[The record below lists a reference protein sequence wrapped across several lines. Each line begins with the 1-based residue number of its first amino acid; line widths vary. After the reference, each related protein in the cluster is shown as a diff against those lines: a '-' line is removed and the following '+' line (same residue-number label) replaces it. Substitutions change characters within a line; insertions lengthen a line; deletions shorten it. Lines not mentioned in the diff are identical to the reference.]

1 MKEPVIV
8 AEYDPRWP
16 VMFEE
21 EKTRL
26 LGVIGHVVEQVEHVG
41 STAVPGLGAKPIIDI
56 LIGLRRLDD
65 AAQCIAPLQ
74 SLGYQYVPEYE
85 VELPE
90 RRYFRKGSP
99 KRTHHLHMV
108 TVGTEFWERHLLF
121 RDYLRVHPET
131 AREYYEL
138 KKALAAKFGSDRDG
152 YTDAKTEFVR
162 SVEAEARSRL

>member
-1 MKEPVIV
+1 
-8 AEYDPRWP
+8 
-16 VMFEE
+16 
-21 EKTRL
+21 
-26 LGVIGHVVEQVEHVG
+26 
-41 STAVPGLGAKPIIDI
+41 
-56 LIGLRRLDD
+56 
-65 AAQCIAPLQ
+65 
-74 SLGYQYVPEYE
+74 
-85 VELPE
+85 
-90 RRYFRKGSP
+90 
-99 KRTHHLHMV
+99 MV